1 MKTGTAATDNGEW
14 CWWWLVPLVA
24 EGSSPL
30 QGIFASL
37 ITPVAPFFA
46 SNLVLVVKLTSL
58 VLMFFRC
65 CSDRFLDAAATLVEE
80 VGGGRGGE
88 GGRLHNGG
96 EENKAWKAWRLAGG
110 ASALPDTPSSLP
122 NQQKGEPKH
131 HHAVSPFPLLACLGH
146 YLSPFLG

>member
-80 VGGGRGGE
+80 VGGGRG
-88 GGRLHNGG
+88 
-96 EENKAWKAWRLAGG
+96 W
-110 ASALPDTPSSLP
+110 
-122 NQQKGEPKH
+122 
-131 HHAVSPFPLLACLGH
+131 
-146 YLSPFLG
+146 